1 MHVTTGIRASVLCI
15 VVLAACAGEGRAQ
28 TSDLDTYLGAWRSI
42 CDRVNSSKSEQATIT
57 ISKAGAGVSQLNF
70 TNRMAVY
77 EGTECSGAPVVG
89 TTTGTFTFTGKKQVG
104 AASVDKVVVRVTE
117 TDTPNAQLVPRDT
130 KDLLTIINRRLY
142 SGNVDKGAP
151 RDGDGYPNGLWMDF
165 PSSRR

>member
-28 TSDLDTYLGAWRSI
+28 TSDLDRFLGTWRSI
-42 CDRVNSSKSEQATIT
+42 CQRVNNSESEQATIT
-57 ISKAGAGVSQLNF
+57 ISTAGAGVSQLKF

-77 EGTECSGAPVVG
+77 EGTECSGSPVVG

-104 AASVDKVVVRVTE
+104 AASVDKVVVRLTKVE
-117 TDTPNAQLVPRDT
+117 APNAQFVPREA

-142 SGNVDKGAP
+142 SGNVDEGAP

-165 PSSRR
+165 PSTKR